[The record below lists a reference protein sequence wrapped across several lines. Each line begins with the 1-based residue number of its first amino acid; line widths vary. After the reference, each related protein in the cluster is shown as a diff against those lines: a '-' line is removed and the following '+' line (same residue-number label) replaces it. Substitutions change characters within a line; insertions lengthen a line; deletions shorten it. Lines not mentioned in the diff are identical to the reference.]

1 MIKLLSL
8 IGTLSVSS
16 SAIAPIATMEQN
28 INNKITSN
36 DEVGTIWLSV
46 KNEKHFDK
54 DGKIIVGTEDYKEVL
69 IKAVED
75 QRNFNRDNNVTSFS
89 ITGSTTRFPG
99 TGFDGSRPV
108 GYELERVINAKE
120 YEILNMNVTVDK
132 LDNWGNYKYA
142 IAFEAIA
149 DGETVNGNLY
159 GYQVEQSLTDFQI
172 KPGYN
177 VTLDTQY
184 TISESMD
191 YTDNEYKS
199 NISLPNLGIDYLA
212 GQIVNMFNYSGNSLN
227 SETIKYINTTLK
239 LNIGDVKSLNV
250 YKAINKNS
258 KFEKGSV
265 ISNNELVND
274 KYFYVSFESN
284 DANGTFNML
293 VHK

>member
-16 SAIAPIATMEQN
+16 SAIAPVATMEQN

-36 DEVGTIWLSV
+36 DEVGTIRFDV
-46 KNEKHFDK
+46 MNEKHFDK
-54 DGKIIVGTEDYKEVL
+54 DGKIKIGTQDYKEVL
-69 IKAVED
+69 IKAIED
-75 QRNFNRDNNVTSFS
+75 QRNFNRDHNVTNFS

-99 TGFDGSRPV
+99 TGFDGSKTV
-108 GYELERVINAKE
+108 GSELAWVINAKE
-120 YEILNMNVTVDK
+120 YEISNMDVTIDK
-132 LDNWGNYKYA
+132 LDNRGNYKYA
-142 IAFEAIA
+142 IGFEAIA
-149 DGETVNGNLY
+149 DGDTVKGNLY
-159 GYQVEQSLTDFQI
+159 GYQTEQSLADFQI
-172 KPGYN
+172 RPGYI

-191 YTDNEYKS
+191 YTDNEFKS

-212 GQIVNMFNYSGNSLN
+212 GQIVDMFNYSGNSLN
-227 SETIKYINTTLK
+227 SEAIKYINTTLK
-239 LNIGDVKSLNV
+239 LNIDDVKSLNV
-250 YKAINKNS
+250 YKAINKDG

-265 ISNNELVND
+265 ISNNELVHD
-274 KYFYVSFESN
+274 EYFYVSFESN